1 MHNFAGQR
9 AQRVR
14 SVCSSADGVFIAKSG
29 IILAKNAEEMQK
41 VKG

>member
-1 MHNFAGQR
+1 MKEKR
-9 AQRVR
+9 RVWTR
-14 SVCSSADGVFIAKSG
+14 NILAKSG